1 MPNIINLASTTGL
14 TDVEIKYLT
23 IVSISLLQNL
33 IITSNKAKHA
43 FVEKELKNYRSLTQF
58 FLSVKVTLV
67 MMEYNFTLHFNCF
80 IIL

>member
-1 MPNIINLASTTGL
+1 MPNIINLASAVGL

-33 IITSNKAKHA
+33 IITSNKAKHV
-43 FVEKELKNYRSLTQF
+43 FVEKEFKNYRSLTQF

-67 MMEYNFTLHFNCF
+67 MMEYNFT
-80 IIL
+80 

>member
-1 MPNIINLASTTGL
+1 MPNIINLASATGL

-33 IITSNKAKHA
+33 IITSNKAKHV
-43 FVEKELKNYRSLTQF
+43 FVEKEFKNYRSLTQF

-67 MMEYNFTLHFNCF
+67 MMEYNFT
-80 IIL
+80 